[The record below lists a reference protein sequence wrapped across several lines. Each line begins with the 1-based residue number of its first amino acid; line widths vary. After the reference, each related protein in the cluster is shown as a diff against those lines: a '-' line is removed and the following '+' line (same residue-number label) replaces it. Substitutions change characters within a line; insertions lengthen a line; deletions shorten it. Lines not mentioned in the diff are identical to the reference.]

1 MEVFLKE
8 NTQKKEKHIW
18 TDLVWSFCKC
28 HTPLYICPQQSSPIC
43 YSSHVLI
50 DHNLGLV
57 RSSHWIRSVKKV
69 LLKILQNSQGN
80 NSCATGSFLIKLQ
93 VSGCNFIKKRFWG
106 RSFPVNY
113 AKCLRTLLSPNTTDD
128 CFWLG
133 TSGTRK
139 NEFLYL

>member
-1 MEVFLKE
+1 MFNFNFFSFDESLSERKYS
-8 NTQKKEKHIW
+8 KKRKNIFEQILYDPFVIRYTIIYLSWIIISWIW
-18 TDLVWSFCKC
+18 
-28 HTPLYICPQQSSPIC
+28 
-43 YSSHVLI
+43 
-50 DHNLGLV
+50 
-57 RSSHWIRSVKKV
+57 SVKKV

-93 VSGCNFIKKRFWG
+93 VSGCNFIKKRFW
-106 RSFPVNY
+106 RRCFPVNY
-113 AKCLRTLLSPNTTDD
+113 AKCLRTPLSPNTTDD